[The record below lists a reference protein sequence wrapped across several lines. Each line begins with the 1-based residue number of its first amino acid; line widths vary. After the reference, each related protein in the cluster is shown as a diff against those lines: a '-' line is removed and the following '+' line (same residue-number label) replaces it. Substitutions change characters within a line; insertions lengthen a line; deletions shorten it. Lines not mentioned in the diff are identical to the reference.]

1 MFEPIRWLH
10 PTSNIQHLDVW
21 GRARHFGSFV
31 RLATTGESRHGLRYP
46 GFLTIL
52 HVGLQQTAHL
62 VEKGNVGKVFAVTR
76 SAIRF

>member
-1 MFEPIRWLH
+1 MGPVPCILNPGGWAGGWR
-10 PTSNIQHLDVW
+10 S
-21 GRARHFGSFV
+21 RHFGSFV
-31 RLATTGESRHGLRYP
+31 RLATAGESRHGLRYP